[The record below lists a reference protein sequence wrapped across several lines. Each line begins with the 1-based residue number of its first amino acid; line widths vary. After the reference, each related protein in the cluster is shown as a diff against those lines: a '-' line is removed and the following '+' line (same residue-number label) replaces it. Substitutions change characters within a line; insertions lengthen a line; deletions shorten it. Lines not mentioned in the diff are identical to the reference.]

1 MDLAAAQVE
10 VDVVVGDDAGECL
23 DDAARLERRHGR
35 G

>member
-1 MDLAAAQVE
+1 MDLAATQVE
-10 VDVVVGDDAGECL
+10 VDVVVGDDPGEGL